1 MKDDK
6 SYLQQLCEQYLRTEL
21 DYEGEQRLHE
31 LLSEASSLTDEQS
44 AVLAL
49 LEVEFPDDAD
59 KIIAEANPKAK
70 KRVGIALSLIAAA
83 AAVIAFIF
91 ILWNTPQ
98 EKQQENAVISYKEQ
112 PTVHHETAKPEK
124 SENKLA
130 ATEPTPEKAVML
142 DTEMQDERV
151 AAKEK
156 EAEQLIAQA
165 YAKAERL
172 LAANNEMEK
181 VRTAEQEAD
190 SYVEAKESLA
200 YQKIEE
206 IDKYMP

>member
-21 DYEGEQRLHE
+21 DYEGERRLHE

-49 LEVEFPDDAD
+49 LEVDFPDDAD
-59 KIIAEANPKAK
+59 KIIAEVSPMAK
-70 KRVGIALSLIAAA
+70 KMVGITLSWIAAA

-91 ILWNTPQ
+91 MLWKTPQ
-98 EKQQENAVISYKEQ
+98 EKRQENAVMSYKEQ
-112 PTVHHETAKPEK
+112 PTVHRETVKPEK
-124 SENKLA
+124 SENRLA
-130 ATEPTPEKAVML
+130 ATEHTSEKAIMM
-142 DTEMQDERV
+142 DTEMQDKRV

-156 EAEQLIAQA
+156 EAERLIAQA

-172 LAANNEMEK
+172 LAANDELEE

-190 SYVEAKESLA
+190 RYVEAKESLA
-200 YQKIEE
+200 YQEIES
-206 IDKYMP
+206 IDEYMP